1 MENILFTMS
10 FSSIIKHKEAD
21 AGFHKILIS
30 FLIAD
35 YIGHELW
42 EEMYNAEKPLSH
54 QNPNCFPSCHA
65 KFRYYPSTEECHTS
79 EHLSVNQA

>member
-42 EEMYNAEKPLSH
+42 EEMYNAEKLFKSSESKLFPQLSR
-54 QNPNCFPSCHA
+54 QVQI
-65 KFRYYPSTEECHTS
+65 
-79 EHLSVNQA
+79 LSLH